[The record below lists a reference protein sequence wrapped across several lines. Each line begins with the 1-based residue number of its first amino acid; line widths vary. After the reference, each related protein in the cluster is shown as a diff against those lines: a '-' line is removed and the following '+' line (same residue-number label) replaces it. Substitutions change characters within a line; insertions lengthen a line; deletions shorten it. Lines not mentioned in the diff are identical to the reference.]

1 MNNWLYKN
9 KRIESIEDFPIDTF
23 GFIYC
28 TIYLPTG
35 QSYIGKKSL
44 QHNVT
49 KKLGKKELLEQPI
62 TRGRTKLTKKIT
74 KESDWKSYYGS
85 AIPILEL
92 IKQGKQSDF
101 ERKILCLATSKKLL
115 TYFECKY
122 LFKYEV
128 LEQGNLW
135 FNNNIQGHFFKKD
148 FEYEG

>member
-1 MNNWLYKN
+1 MNNWLYKD

-35 QSYIGKKSL
+35 QSYIGKK
-44 QHNVT
+44 
-49 KKLGKKELLEQPI
+49 ELLTQPV

-74 KESDWKSYYGS
+74 KESDWKTYYGS

-148 FEYEG
+148 FEYED